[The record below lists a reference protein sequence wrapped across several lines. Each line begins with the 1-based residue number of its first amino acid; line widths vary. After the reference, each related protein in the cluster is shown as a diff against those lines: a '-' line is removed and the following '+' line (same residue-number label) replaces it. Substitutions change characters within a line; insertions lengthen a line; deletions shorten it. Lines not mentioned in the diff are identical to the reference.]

1 MTDKT
6 EDKKKPVGRPLKF
19 DDPKKL
25 QDQIDAY
32 YKSCFD
38 YQRDMFGKRIKDQDE
53 KGEPV
58 YIMKQVKPYTVAG
71 LAVFLDTS
79 RQTLVEY
86 EDYDHFPDTIDEDT
100 KQALIDT
107 VKRAKEHVYAFTE
120 EMLFKPGVQTGAIF
134 WLKNNA
140 PDKWKDR
147 HEIGG
152 DQTVIVKSVKYT
164 DEDSENADDTD
175 NASV

>member
-1 MTDKT
+1 MTDSK
-6 EDKKKPVGRPLKF
+6 DDSVKRPVGRPLKF

-38 YQRDMFGKRIKDQDE
+38 FQRDMFGKRIKDKDE
-53 KGEPV
+53 KGEEV
-58 YIMKQVKPYTVAG
+58 YIMKQVKPYTVGG

-79 RQTLVEY
+79 RKTLIEY
-86 EDYDHFPDTIDEDT
+86 EDYEHFPDTLDDDT
-100 KQALIDT
+100 KNELINT
-107 VKRAKEHVYAFTE
+107 VKRAKEHIYAYAE
-120 EMLFKPGVQTGAIF
+120 EQLYRPGVTTGAIF

-140 PDKWKDR
+140 PENWKDR

-152 DQTVIVKSVKYT
+152 DQTVIVKSVSYK
-164 DEDSENADDTD
+164 EETD
-175 NASV
+175 NGDGNNPTV